1 MTATPSK
8 PNYAPF
14 EANLDGAIAAANFLM
29 TEQGYGI
36 RDYPSNMAGL
46 VAAILNINIGQSF
59 VGITPS
65 QWMPVRDENGDI
77 TADSWDPPPSNGTL
91 WFDIRQGKLM
101 VWINDGFYQANG
113 TDRFSS
119 VGSEIPEDPIKGQ
132 TWLDT
137 DNYIYYIY
145 DGSLW
150 LALASMQGV
159 ESGAGSVGGA
169 VSDAVIADLQ
179 HQIDNITIDVTPE
192 TITNLETQIFS
203 LSDTTSTQIAAL
215 TEQIGAFDESSVN
228 AKLAE
233 LEAQINVQAGT
244 LSTLETGL
252 SDQDN
257 RVTTVE
263 GVADTNTSAIADNES
278 GIATNTAAIAA
289 NAANITKN
297 QVEIATKTIEIEAL
311 TSDVSAASSEITAL
325 QSQVTILAEAT
336 TSDIADVNTNVL
348 TVSTDLSSLQDQV
361 TNLSESTTTDFATIN
376 SNVETV
382 TADLSNLQ
390 GQFTTLSETTTE
402 QIAAIQT
409 QIGNTTGTQIAAL
422 QAQLNDQSGTITTT
436 VNSITVVEGAAATNA
451 NNIETLSTDVATVS
465 TDVTSLQQQVTTL
478 DVLLA
483 STVNELSSLRKIYY
497 GDTAPAYT
505 DMQNG
510 DLWVDSSQLRLL
522 VRNLGAWFNPDRNQN
537 PDESAETLIINA
549 VNNSTTFDEFKAFI
563 NANV

>member
-1 MTATPSK
+1 VTATPSK

-46 VAAILNINIGQSF
+46 VAAILNLNIGQSN

-65 QWMPVRDENGDI
+65 QWMPIRDENGDI
-77 TADSWDPPPSNGTL
+77 TADSWDPPPANGTL
-91 WFDIRQGKLM
+91 WFDVRQGKLM

-119 VGSEIPEDPIKGQ
+119 VGSEIPEDPIQGQ

-159 ESGAGSVGGA
+159 ETGAGSVGGA

-179 HQIDNITIDVTPE
+179 QQIDNITIDVTPE

-215 TEQIGAFDESSVN
+215 TQQIGAFDESAIN

-252 SDQDN
+252 SDQGV

-263 GVADTNTSAIADNES
+263 GVADTNTAAITANEVD
-278 GIATNTAAIAA
+278 IATNTGGIAA
-289 NAANITKN
+289 NAAS
-297 QVEIATKTIEIEAL
+297 IATASTDIATLQGQVTAL
-311 TSDVSAASSEITAL
+311 TES
-325 QSQVTILAEAT
+325 T
-336 TSDIADVNTNVL
+336 TSDFAAVNADVL
-348 TVSTDLSSLQDQV
+348 TVSTDLEALQDQV
-361 TNLSESTTTDFATIN
+361 TSLSDSTTADLGSIN
-376 SNVETV
+376 TNVATV
-382 TADLSNLQ
+382 TSDLSNLQ
-390 GQFTTLSETTTE
+390 GQVTSLSESTTA

-409 QIGNTTGTQIAAL
+409 QIGNTTDTQIAELQTQIDTQTHAL
-422 QAQLNDQSGTITTT
+422 TAAETAITDQGTRLTG
-436 VNSITVVEGAAATNA
+436 VEGVAATNA
-451 NNIETLSTDVATVS
+451 SDIATVT
-465 TDVTSLQQQVTTL
+465 TDVTELQGQITTI
-478 DVLLA
+478 DALLV
-483 STVNELSSLRKIYY
+483 STVNEISSLRKIYY
-497 GDTAPAYT
+497 GDTAPAHA

-522 VRNLGAWFNPDRNQN
+522 VRNLGAWFNPDRNQS
-537 PDESAETLIINA
+537 PDDSAETLIINA
-549 VNNSTTFDEFKAFI
+549 VNNSTTFDEFKTFI

>member
-46 VAAILNINIGQSF
+46 VAAILNLNIGQSN

-65 QWMPVRDENGDI
+65 QWMPIRDENGDI
-77 TADSWDPPPSNGTL
+77 TADSWDPPPANGTL
-91 WFDIRQGKLM
+91 WFDVRQGKLM

-119 VGSEIPEDPIKGQ
+119 VGSEIPEDPIQGQ

-159 ESGAGSVGGA
+159 DTGAGSVGGA
-169 VSDAVIADLQ
+169 VSNAVIADLQ
-179 HQIDNITIDVTPE
+179 QQIDNITIDVTPE
-192 TITNLETQIFS
+192 TITDLETQIFS

-215 TEQIGAFDESSVN
+215 TQQIGAFDESAIN

-252 SDQDN
+252 SDQGV

-263 GVADTNTSAIADNES
+263 GVADTNTAAITANE
-278 GIATNTAAIAA
+278 GDIATNTAAIAA
-289 NAANITKN
+289 NAASITKN
-297 QVEIATKTIEIEAL
+297 HDDLATKTIEIESL
-311 TSDVSAASSEITAL
+311 ISDVSAASTDIATLQGQVTAL
-325 QSQVTILAEAT
+325 TEST
-336 TSDIADVNTNVL
+336 TSDFAAVNADVL
-348 TVSTDLSSLQDQV
+348 TVSTDLEALQDQV
-361 TNLSESTTTDFATIN
+361 TSLSDSTTADLGSIN
-376 SNVETV
+376 TNVATV
-382 TADLSNLQ
+382 TSDLSNLQ
-390 GQFTTLSETTTE
+390 GQVTSLSESTTA

-409 QIGNTTGTQIAAL
+409 QIGNTTDTQIAEL
-422 QAQLNDQSGTITTT
+422 QTQIDTQTDELTAAETAITNQGTRLTG
-436 VNSITVVEGAAATNA
+436 VEGVAATNA
-451 NNIETLSTDVATVS
+451 SDIATVT
-465 TDVTSLQQQVTTL
+465 TDVTELQGQITTI
-478 DVLLA
+478 DALLV
-483 STVNELSSLRKIYY
+483 STVNEISSLRKIYY
-497 GDTAPAYT
+497 GDTAPAHA

-522 VRNLGAWFNPDRNQN
+522 VRNLGAWFNPDRNQS
-537 PDESAETLIINA
+537 PDDSAETLIINA
-549 VNNSTTFDEFKAFI
+549 VNNSTTFDEFKTFI

>member
-36 RDYPSNMAGL
+36 RDYPSNMGGL
-46 VAAILNINIGQSF
+46 VAAILNLNIGQST

-77 TADSWDPPPSNGTL
+77 TADSWDPPPANGTL
-91 WFDIRQGKLM
+91 WFDVRQGKLM

-119 VGSEIPEDPIKGQ
+119 VGSEIPEDPIQGQ

-159 ESGAGSVGGA
+159 ESGTGSGGSA
-169 VSDAVIADLQ
+169 VSDVVIADLQ
-179 HQIDNITIDVTPE
+179 QQIDNITIDVTPE
-192 TITNLETQIFS
+192 TITNLQTQIFN

-215 TEQIGAFDESSVN
+215 VDQIGAFDETANN

-233 LEAQINVQAGT
+233 LEAQIAVQSGT
-244 LSTLETGL
+244 LNTLETGL
-252 SDQDN
+252 SDQDV
-257 RVTTVE
+257 RVTAVE
-263 GVADTNTSAIADNES
+263 GVAATNTSAIETNTNA
-278 GIATNTAAIAA
+278 IATNTA
-289 NAANITKN
+289 
-297 QVEIATKTIEIEAL
+297 
-311 TSDVSAASSEITAL
+311 
-325 QSQVTILAEAT
+325 
-336 TSDIADVNTNVL
+336 DIASL
-348 TVSTDLSSLQDQV
+348 T
-361 TNLSESTTTDFATIN
+361 TNLSTVTADLSTVSDDLSTVNADLSTVSDDLATLQGQVTSLSSSTANDVATIN
-376 SNVETV
+376 STLSDV
-382 TADLSNLQ
+382 TSDLSNLQ
-390 GQFTTLSETTTE
+390 GQVTNLSDSTTA

-409 QIGNTTGTQIAAL
+409 QIGNTTDTQIAGL
-422 QAQLNDQSGTITTT
+422 QTQIDTQSTAITTAET
-436 VNSITVVEGAAATNA
+436 AITSQEARITGVEGLAATNA
-451 NNIETLSTDVATVS
+451 SDIAAVSSDLVARSTDIT
-465 TDVTSLQQQVTTL
+465 TLQGQVTTI
-478 DVLLA
+478 DALLA
-483 STVNELSSLRKIYY
+483 STVNEISSLRKIYY
-497 GDTAPAYT
+497 GDTAPSQPEL
-505 DMQNG
+505 QNG

-549 VNNSTTFDEFKAFI
+549 VNNSTTFDEFKTFI

>member
-36 RDYPSNMAGL
+36 RDYPSNMGGL
-46 VAAILNINIGQSF
+46 VAAILNLNIGQSN

-77 TADSWDPPPSNGTL
+77 TADSWDPPPANGTL
-91 WFDIRQGKLM
+91 WFDVRQGKLM

-119 VGSEIPEDPIKGQ
+119 VGSEIPEDPIQGQ

-159 ESGAGSVGGA
+159 ESGTGSGGSA
-169 VSDAVIADLQ
+169 ISDVVIADLQ
-179 HQIDNITIDVTPE
+179 QQIDNITIDVTPE
-192 TITNLETQIFS
+192 TITDLETQIFN

-215 TEQIGAFDESSVN
+215 VDQIGAFDETAIN

-233 LEAQINVQAGT
+233 LEAQITVQSTT
-244 LSTLETGL
+244 LTTLETGL
-252 SDQDN
+252 SDQDV
-257 RVTTVE
+257 RVTAVE
-263 GVADTNTSAIADNES
+263 GVADTNTSAIETNSND
-278 GIATNTAAIAA
+278 IATNTA
-289 NAANITKN
+289 
-297 QVEIATKTIEIEAL
+297 
-311 TSDVSAASSEITAL
+311 
-325 QSQVTILAEAT
+325 
-336 TSDIADVNTNVL
+336 DIALLTTNLSTVSGNL
-348 TVSTDLSSLQDQV
+348 STVSDDLAIVTTDLSTVSDDLSTVSTDLSTVSTDLTTLEAQV
-361 TNLSESTTTDFATIN
+361 TNLSSTTATDVATIS
-376 SNVETV
+376 SNLADV
-382 TADLSNLQ
+382 TSDLSDLQ
-390 GQFTTLSETTTE
+390 GQVTSLSDSTTA

-409 QIGNTTGTQIAAL
+409 QIGNTTDTQIAGLQTQIDTQSAAL
-422 QAQLNDQSGTITTT
+422 TTAETALTSQEARITG
-436 VNSITVVEGAAATNA
+436 VEGLAATNA
-451 NNIETLSTDVATVS
+451 SDITAVNADLAAKSADITTL
-465 TDVTSLQQQVTTL
+465 QGQVTTI
-478 DVLLA
+478 DALLV
-483 STVNELSSLRKIYY
+483 STVNEISSLRKIYY
-497 GDTAPAYT
+497 GDTAPSQLEL
-505 DMQNG
+505 QNG

-549 VNNSTTFDEFKAFI
+549 VNNSTTFDEFKTFI